1 MRVCIVRQAY
11 FPEEAHVRKN
21 VDALLDAGYDVDVI
35 CLREKGAPARGKYRN
50 ASIRRLP
57 LMHKRSGKLRYLF
70 EYGAF
75 AAMTAMTLALRSL
88 FRRYDTVEVY
98 NIPDTLVFATLPARM
113 WGSRIVFYMFE
124 LMPEQV
130 RDEFEMSNSHPLIR
144 LLRWLERR
152 AVQFAHRVIV
162 VGPYD
167 KELIEERSA
176 PRGEPIVVL
185 NVPDEKLFAPVAAN
199 GNGNSHPFTVLT
211 HGSILQRYGIQTLV
225 RAVPH
230 MASELPDLRV
240 RIIGEGEYRDD
251 LRRLAR
257 DLGVEDRV
265 EFTDWMP
272 VEEIPACIA
281 DADVGVV
288 PLAVPWL
295 LPNKLFEYIA
305 MRRPV
310 VASAS
315 PSLTPIFDEACVSY
329 FERDDERALAE
340 KVLAIHRDKKL
351 ADGLVDRASAVYDTL
366 CWETM
371 KKRYLSVHAESA
383 GGQS

>member
-1 MRVCIVRQAY
+1 MRICIVRQAY

-21 VDALLDAGYDVDVI
+21 VDALLDAGHDVDVI
-35 CLREKGAPARGKYRN
+35 SLREKGAPAKGKYRN
-50 ASIRRLP
+50 AKIRRLP
-57 LMHKRSGKLRYLF
+57 LMHKRAGKLRYLF

-75 AAMTAMTLALRSL
+75 ALMTMMTLALRSL

-98 NIPDTLVFATLPARM
+98 NIPDALVFATLPARIR
-113 WGSRIVFYMFE
+113 GSRIVFYMFE

-130 RDEFEMSNSHPLIR
+130 RDEFEMSDSHPLIR
-144 LLRWLERR
+144 LLRLVERR
-152 AVQFAHRVIV
+152 AVRFAHRVIV

-167 KELIEERSA
+167 KELIEKRCA
-176 PRGEPIVVL
+176 PRKEPAVVL
-185 NVPDEKLFAPVAAN
+185 NVPDQKLFAPVAAN

-230 MASELPDLRV
+230 MAAEVPDLKV

-251 LRRLAR
+251 LRRLASE
-257 DLGVEDRV
+257 LGVDDRI

-272 VEEIPACIA
+272 VEDIPGCIA

-288 PLAVPWL
+288 PLSVPWL
-295 LPNKLFEYIA
+295 LPNKLFEYVA

-310 VASAS
+310 VASTS
-315 PSLTPIFDEACVSY
+315 PSLSPIFDDSCVSY
-329 FERDDERALAE
+329 FESDDERALAE
-340 KVLAIHRDKKL
+340 KVIAIHRDRL
-351 ADGLVDRASAVYDTL
+351 MADGLVDRASAVYDTL

-371 KKRYLSVHAESA
+371 KQSYLSVHTKT
-383 GGQS
+383 GGNS

>member
-21 VDALLDAGYDVDVI
+21 VDALLDAGYDVDVV

-50 ASIRRLP
+50 ANIRRLP
-57 LMHKRSGKLRYLF
+57 LMHKRAGKLRYLF

-75 AAMTAMTLALRSL
+75 ALMTAITLALRSI

-98 NIPDTLVFATLPARM
+98 NIPDTLVFATLPARIR
-113 WGSRIVFYMFE
+113 GSRIVFYMFE

-130 RDEFEMSNSHPLIR
+130 RDEFEMSDSSPLIR
-144 LLRWLERR
+144 ILRWVERR
-152 AVQFAHRVIV
+152 AVHFAHRVIV

-167 KELIEERSA
+167 KELIEKRSA
-176 PRGEPIVVL
+176 PRGEPVVVL
-185 NVPDEKLFAPVAAN
+185 NVPDEKLFAPVATN
-199 GNGNSHPFTVLT
+199 GNGNSRPFTVLT

-225 RAVPH
+225 RAVPQ
-230 MASELPDLRV
+230 MASEVTDLRV
-240 RIIGEGEYRDD
+240 RIIGEGEYRDE

-257 DLGVEDRV
+257 ELGVERQV

-288 PLAVPWL
+288 PLSVPWL
-295 LPNKLFEYIA
+295 LPNKLFEYVA

-310 VASAS
+310 VAAAS
-315 PSLTPIFDEACVSY
+315 PSLTPIFDDQCVSY
-329 FERDDERALAE
+329 FDRDDARALAE
-340 KVLAIHRDKKL
+340 KVIAIYRDKRL

-371 KKRYLSVHAESA
+371 KRRYISAHAESA